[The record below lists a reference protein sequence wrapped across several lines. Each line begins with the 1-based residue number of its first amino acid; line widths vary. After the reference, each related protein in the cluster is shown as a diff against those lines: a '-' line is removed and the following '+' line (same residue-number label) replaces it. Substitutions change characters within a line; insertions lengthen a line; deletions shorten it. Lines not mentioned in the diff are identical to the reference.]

1 MSDARPQRQRLGF
14 IGLGNIGGV
23 LCANLLTDGHELVV
37 HDVDPVRVE
46 ALAGQG
52 ARAAESPAAVAGQ
65 SELTFL
71 SLPSPSVME
80 SVTRQWLE
88 GAQGGKIL
96 VDLSTNAPATVQQM
110 GAVVSDAGTSLVEA
124 PLTGGAPGAR
134 SRQLVFIVGGDDEV
148 VAKVTPLL
156 LSLGRAVFHLGPL
169 GSGNIGKLVNSLMA
183 FATQWVSLEGMALAA
198 KNGIDLRTL
207 VEMIRTSGAATSYLD
222 RRVEQITERG
232 RPAEFALELAAKDA
246 GLMVEAGRQA
256 GAPMPV
262 ASALLQVLSDALAE
276 GLGGR
281 DVSDLVEVAE
291 RAAGV
296 ELRLGPPAGA

>member
-1 MSDARPQRQRLGF
+1 VSDARPQRQRLGF
-14 IGLGNIGGV
+14 VGLGNIGGA

-148 VAKVTPLL
+148 VAKVTSLL

-169 GSGNIGKLVNSLMA
+169 GSGNVGKLVNSLMA

-262 ASALLQVLSDALAE
+262 ASALLQVLSDGLAQ

-281 DVSDLVEVAE
+281 DLSDLVEVAE
-291 RAAGV
+291 RAAAV